1 MYAIGG
7 NPGGYVTNTVE
18 AYDPIANIW
27 SSRAAMPTARWLLG
41 AVQVNGIVYAVG
53 RNNCCTALSTVE
65 AYDPVADMWS
75 SKAAMPTARNTMGVV
90 EVNGIVYAIGGDN
103 GSGTVLSTVEAY
115 DPVAN
120 TWSSKAAMP
129 TARRALTAAAV
140 NGIVYAIGGTD
151 GSTNLS
157 TVEAYDPVA
166 NTWSSNTAMP
176 TARYNLAA
184 ATVNRI
190 VYAIGGY
197 NGDSLA
203 TNEAFTP
210 PPPACV
216 DPPSGM
222 ISWWPG
228 DCDASDIIDGN
239 NGTLQNGA
247 TLVTGIVGQ
256 AFSFNGANQY
266 ILVGDPVP
274 PSLQIQN
281 EITLLAWIYATGYP
295 GPSTLGLIVGSQ
307 YDTATAGATIFLDGR
322 TSPDGQAA
330 PPGHIHFQIGDG
342 SWHTTNVNAQV
353 PLNEWVHIAAT
364 RKANEDAKVYYNGE
378 LQPLTSLPWA
388 GSISYSGAW
397 FAIGQQKDIDRPFNG
412 LIDEVEIY
420 NRALT
425 ADEIQAISN
434 AGGSGQCKSL
444 AAPTANS
451 ATNVTTGSFTANW
464 SSVSGASGYKLDVST
479 DSSFG
484 SYVSGY
490 ENLDVGNV
498 TSQSISG
505 LQANTTYYYRVR
517 AYNCNGTSGNSNVI
531 SVLTAPAAPKAKRAT
546 NVTTSSFT
554 ANWSSVSGA
563 TGYRLDVS
571 TSGSFSTYVS
581 GYQNLDVGNVTSQS
595 VSGLSANTRYHY
607 RVRAGP

>member
-1 MYAIGG
+1 
-7 NPGGYVTNTVE
+7 
-18 AYDPIANIW
+18 
-27 SSRAAMPTARWLLG
+27 
-41 AVQVNGIVYAVG
+41 
-53 RNNCCTALSTVE
+53 
-65 AYDPVADMWS
+65 
-75 SKAAMPTARNTMGVV
+75 
-90 EVNGIVYAIGGDN
+90 
-103 GSGTVLSTVEAY
+103 
-115 DPVAN
+115 
-120 TWSSKAAMP
+120 
-129 TARRALTAAAV
+129 
-140 NGIVYAIGGTD
+140 
-151 GSTNLS
+151 
-157 TVEAYDPVA
+157 
-166 NTWSSNTAMP
+166 
-176 TARYNLAA
+176 
-184 ATVNRI
+184 
-190 VYAIGGY
+190 
-197 NGDSLA
+197 
-203 TNEAFTP
+203 
-210 PPPACV
+210 
-216 DPPSGM
+216 
-222 ISWWPG
+222 
-228 DCDASDIIDGN
+228 
-239 NGTLQNGA
+239 
-247 TLVTGIVGQ
+247 
-256 AFSFNGANQY
+256 
-266 ILVGDPVP
+266 
-274 PSLQIQN
+274 
-281 EITLLAWIYATGYP
+281 
-295 GPSTLGLIVGSQ
+295 
-307 YDTATAGATIFLDGR
+307 LDGR
-322 TSPDGQAA
+322 TSPDGQTA
-330 PPGHIHFQIGDG
+330 PAGHIHFQIGDG

-353 PLNEWVHIAAT
+353 PLNQWVHIAAT

-464 SSVSGASGYKLDVST
+464 SGVSGASGYKLDVST
-479 DSSFG
+479 DSTFG

-607 RVRAGP
+607 RVRAYNGSGTSGNSNVASVRTTRN